1 MKALVVSEAEV
12 RNLLPMDQ
20 CMDAM
25 AEALAA
31 LSRGEVL
38 MPLRS
43 IVWLPD
49 RVGGLA
55 TMPAALPTSEVMGV
69 KAISVFPGNRGTRF
83 DSHQGV
89 VLLFETQHGRLQ
101 AIMDATS
108 ITAIRTA
115 AVSGVGT
122 RALARDDARDLA
134 ILGSGTQAWTHLEAM
149 LLARPV
155 ERVRIWSRSAE
166 NGRRF
171 AERAAS
177 RFGIHMEVVETA
189 REAVLGADL
198 VCTVT
203 SSLVPVLE
211 GSWLSP
217 GVHVNAVGAVG
228 PTVRELDTEAVA
240 RSRFFVDRRESAV
253 NEAGEFVLAREEG
266 AIGDDHI
273 LGELGEVLLGD
284 VTGRASP
291 DDVTVFR
298 SLGVAVEDLASARI
312 IYRRAVESGAG
323 TWIELGGERED

>member
-1 MKALVVSEAEV
+1 MKVLVVSEAEV
-12 RNLLPMDQ
+12 RELLPMAD

-31 LSRGEVL
+31 LSRGDVL

-55 TMPAALPTSEVMGV
+55 TMPAAMPTSGAMGL
-69 KAISVFPGNRGTRF
+69 KAISVFPGNLGTHL

-89 VLLFETQHGRLQ
+89 VLLFETEQGQLQ

-115 AVSGVGT
+115 AVSGVAT
-122 RALARDDARDLA
+122 KLLARQDAGDLA

-149 LLARPV
+149 LLARPLT
-155 ERVRIWSRSAE
+155 RVRVWSRSVE
-166 NGRRF
+166 NGRRL
-171 AERAAS
+171 ADRAAS
-177 RFGIHMEVVETA
+177 RFGIKIEVVGTA

-203 SSLVPVLE
+203 SSLAPVLE
-211 GSWLSP
+211 GSWLST
-217 GVHVNAVGAVG
+217 GAHVNAVGAVG

-240 RSRFFVDRRESAV
+240 RSRLFVDRRESAL
-253 NEAGEFVLAREEG
+253 NEAGEFVLARAEG

-273 LGELGEVLLGD
+273 VGEIGEILLGN

-291 DDVTVFR
+291 EDVTVFR
-298 SLGVAVEDLASARI
+298 SLGVAVEDLASARLV
-312 IYRRAVESGAG
+312 YRRAVESGAG
-323 TWIELGGERED
+323 TWVELGGGREA

>member
-1 MKALVVSEAEV
+1 
-12 RNLLPMDQ
+12 
-20 CMDAM
+20 
-25 AEALAA
+25 
-31 LSRGEVL
+31 
-38 MPLRS
+38 
-43 IVWLPD
+43 
-49 RVGGLA
+49 
-55 TMPAALPTSEVMGV
+55 
-69 KAISVFPGNRGTRF
+69 
-83 DSHQGV
+83 
-89 VLLFETQHGRLQ
+89 
-101 AIMDATS
+101 
-108 ITAIRTA
+108 
-115 AVSGVGT
+115 
-122 RALARDDARDLA
+122 
-134 ILGSGTQAWTHLEAM
+134 M

-171 AERAAS
+171 ADRAAA
-177 RFGIHMEVVETA
+177 RFGIRMEVVETA

-228 PTVRELDTEAVA
+228 PSVRELDTEAVA

-291 DDVTVFR
+291 EDVTVFR

-312 IYRRAVESGAG
+312 IYRRAVESGGG
-323 TWIELGGERED
+323 TWVELGGERED

>member
-1 MKALVVSEAEV
+1 MKVLVVSEAEV
-12 RNLLPMDQ
+12 RDLLPMDG

-25 AEALAA
+25 AEALEA

-43 IVWLPD
+43 IVWLAD

-89 VLLFETQHGRLQ
+89 VLLFETEHGQLQ

-171 AERAAS
+171 ADRAAA
-177 RFGIHMEVVETA
+177 RFGIQIEVVETA

-228 PTVRELDTEAVA
+228 PTMRELDTEAVA

-291 DDVTVFR
+291 EDVTVFR
-298 SLGVAVEDLASARI
+298 SLGVAVEDLASARL
-312 IYRRAVESGAG
+312 IYSRAVESGAG
-323 TWIELGGERED
+323 TWVEVGGERED